1 MKRKTTTIM
10 TKHFDYKSQMARGQQ
25 KIVNDKFRSVRP
37 DFCSA
42 PTCRRECW
50 VSYIATGRNDKT
62 KTFRRLLRQ
71 NHNNCKA
78 IRDELNFF
86 EEHIDLKDNNCLV
99 RIQITASNKQVT
111 ESCLLDSGSMASC
124 FPIEL
129 ANKLG
134 ITQFDKPKFRLT
146 GASGTALGY
155 IGNTQLKVRLAGNE
169 AMIDACIVRN
179 PIHIIG
185 VDALLI
191 FNAVIDFGRAKVSS
205 RLTNSWRPRDDD
217 TTENGQKV
225 VNFIRDTLKNNE
237 DDNDWGFPVLPTV
250 YCLVLVRGS
259 DYNENIY
266 HYRLALNDGGE
277 IDLNEIQYCELVIFC
292 CECGSGDDNL
302 VCDCIHRVTTTA
314 FINRGQ
320 VMLDCTD
327 TNFPFGEDSI
337 LRGYIYEP
345 PPTLEV
351 NLLSGVPPSVTM
363 TDDGDFLVEPGHIEG
378 SVSSVF
384 TPGEPIDRKLL
395 SKKALCLQCEAFNPL
410 YHLCDFEYERCTR
423 LLTAK
428 QLAYPGSI
436 CWANIETGPV
446 TNNHPELTILP
457 ENLFKDLK
465 LPTII
470 DTSGDIIGEVNLA
483 GDTPGTRVFVN
494 YIERYPTLINVVR
507 SINYLTSTGH
517 QNIDIQGLSEA
528 FIEHS
533 DINKL
538 FTNVTLTLRPMS
550 ANYRKVVNELSARDK
565 LSQGDHD
572 SQVSTEKGEL
582 LASMNYGG
590 PPEFRKRMEDIA
602 VELNKPNGYQKPF
615 FAKTGLDI
623 GQYVSRKPPHA
634 PIILNFP
641 FKPGP
646 HPFRPQ
652 KPRLCPES
660 LQESAR
666 QHLDMMEKASIV
678 AARYSPIQA
687 PSTWLRKPNVE
698 VTLED
703 WVRSGNKP
711 GDFVAGMAGTRSGGL
726 RFVSDLVYCS
736 SMCYPVPYYQLH
748 IVQQIRAID
757 SRTKYL
763 TICDITAAFFH
774 LTLGRRSSMACGFN
788 PGVRGRGIYVY
799 TRCPMG
805 HASSATALM
814 NSMQEVLNGQDRVLQ
829 YSDNLLAL
837 HYDIED
843 AFRMV
848 KLMCFSLKESGWKA
862 RMSKCNWMWSGT
874 VRIFGHEIDLENG
887 EIRPNSERLAALAAV
902 TTITTL
908 VQLQKYLGMYNFM
921 AFMIPPLSDSLAI
934 LREPLGGPRFIWAQ
948 RHQDALETMS
958 KILSHPE
965 ACFVYL
971 PSPHLPIQMAC
982 DSSKVKSCAIIYQIQ
997 KIEKK
1002 ILGPYVL
1009 AYLYKSWNHS
1019 PEFQSGGSSAQR
1031 ELWGLLFGIRKLE
1044 EEFPSATQERH
1055 VVTDALACGLLNF
1068 GAKVNS
1074 KLANDR
1080 LYISSIPN
1088 LKLCWTKSSDLALS
1102 AADFFTRDGTDLDP
1116 KHKKKNVPL
1125 KELDEIYV
1133 KSKIDK
1139 LEKFVEP
1146 RPAARV
1152 NYDISYL
1159 FEIPDS
1165 ITDGCDDHSIHIDHD
1180 QNKVTAKVNGVEIEL
1195 ESDLPPIPVTP
1206 SPHVPH
1212 GIGVS
1217 MDGVLRVHRLM
1228 KQGRIQLPTV
1238 EDDLRVLSV
1247 KEVHEVNK
1255 TKMNEARPE
1264 SLLKEDTKVNLSNF
1278 LEPNPPPAGQ
1288 TEQLESR
1295 RDQHMDPNSDI
1306 PEAQVT
1312 PELDANDGTTLRPA
1326 KDQDWPVNKIADKSD
1341 VCSPPLLEPEGELD
1355 AANPL
1360 FTEPEGDTA
1369 LLDKEH
1375 ECSEIR
1381 LIDWSHYEQNAGKRM
1396 DIPVR
1401 DPTNM
1406 GCPVSMPDHDAI
1418 LNKHIQLEKPIT
1430 ADPDLYPDVWNNKP
1444 RLSFMEIVKTRNPEG
1459 AKQNF
1464 RPPLDVVSLGRE
1476 EKPLLHQLPS
1486 IDDSMGSTGAS
1497 RGPYI
1502 PPSTGSPFVSSDP
1515 SLIVENGEPGTQSD
1529 DKSLRDQTN
1538 LDEPNNTRHS
1548 EPEIEFLS
1556 MNSVASGKVCPPHD
1570 VNRCDDSPSV
1580 ETFQINE
1587 SDPETC
1593 TRHKPGHVTRE
1604 TDSMD
1609 KCANTSDSNLRRVR
1623 CENWKSVQ
1631 KTISRILSRALI
1643 GGNEATDLDDSKESK
1658 HVTRQPVNIAQATE
1672 NESPADPA
1680 IKISVGKGT
1689 ELSHIPKS
1697 EYIGFR
1703 PISGKENFSVPRL
1716 TSNIERNIRRGFDAP
1731 AVTLPREENLPDA
1744 QNLSLPLCGLP
1755 QQQVLEEGDGGSCKS
1770 QVGKSDGNW
1779 ESRPKSQLKI
1789 ANSVLLKDSVP
1800 VPPPTR
1806 NYSKKPGADLPSSPL
1821 GTRPVAEVKI
1831 RTLRILDLESS
1842 SAGSQT
1848 LDKDEFNHADKPK
1861 VIYKTDRRSLPGE
1874 INQELTSTYDIV
1886 KELCKREEFKK
1897 LEQQMIKINQ
1907 SKMVGIMTRRGK
1919 RREEI
1924 REKEDKEEEE
1934 RIERLTLPG
1943 SIQLDAALPPCE
1955 ETEQIKPTWYD
1966 QEAEDILMAAR
1977 GKFPDLAK
1985 DILSLLCPTVG
1996 PEIRDPH
2003 ANYVIADPKTPFER
2017 YWNYL
2022 LKASPLLDLSLFNQ
2036 ITSKDAY
2043 FKHIYKDCIQGIVIK
2058 REKKYFL
2065 FKGTLIC
2072 ELMDTEVFRNKF
2084 RLVIPCTLSGDL
2096 ITQTHR
2102 CFGHQGPVKLKRM
2115 LSNRFE
2121 INNLYSLTHMIF
2133 CRICDEIRPVP
2144 HGQQTVPRPKFTEV
2158 VRLPGF
2164 CYYADELV
2172 LATDGP
2178 MRYKILMLVDVYSH
2192 YCIPALLEKPLTS
2205 EYFLELLD
2213 THIYK
2218 PLGTPYY
2225 IVTDGDRKISSKE
2238 IKFHCG
2244 VVGLQHVTGVRY
2256 RPTAQLAELYN
2267 QLLLRCVRYIFAT
2280 ENAGM
2285 RDLKGIV
2292 SRAAMII
2299 NTSPFKSSPDICPF
2313 TLFHPTKVPNFP
2325 SLGISLDTVKM
2336 TGKGPVKDLRNQ
2348 LKLAQFLH
2356 MCRNRMLDARRYV
2369 TNKSCHENAT
2379 DLIQAGTMV
2388 KVRNFRHYNRTGIGH
2403 KLLSSYTGDYIV
2415 RYRTGSTVI
2424 VAPTTPFLGMDK
2436 MPAVPLLRTHVS
2448 DCKLMRQAMHFP
2460 DDPRHGKY
2468 LLDFYEEHD
2477 LPETKVITYEA
2488 GSQEPILTTWRDL
2501 PQEMDEEEDG
2511 ELQAHRKY
2519 YGEEEDDE
2527 VTETNEMDPELIAV
2541 IRHHKLE
2548 TNQQLHREWA
2558 SNRKRMMAIRKINK
2572 NTRTINRVRF
2582 EQSADLLQFN
2592 RQVPTDQILGKEGKR
2607 VNKVTFDNEIIRY
2620 HLRCPKT
2627 NYASNHRADKLELN
2641 EEPSLLC
2648 REFTNNQGIN
2658 TRCTCQPCKAGS
2670 NRCKIYSCK
2679 ECTNKV
2685 KTVPNPKQHGVAG
2698 LESSNDLEENLV
2710 LINTIG
2716 RKPDFQKEP

>member
-1 MKRKTTTIM
+1 M
-10 TKHFDYKSQMARGQQ
+10 TKGQH
-25 KIVNDKFRSVRP
+25 KIVNDKFKSVRP
-37 DFCSA
+37 DFCSS

-50 VSYIATGRNDKT
+50 VSYIATGRNNKA
-62 KTFRRLLRQ
+62 KTFRRLLKR
-71 NHNNCKA
+71 NHNNCRA
-78 IRDELNFF
+78 IKDELRFF
-86 EEHIDLKDNNCLV
+86 EDHIDLKDNNCLV
-99 RIQITASNKQVT
+99 RIRMTVLDKQAT

-124 FPIEL
+124 FPFEL
-129 ANKLG
+129 AERLG
-134 ITQFDKPKFRLT
+134 IAQFGKPKFRLT

-155 IGNTQLKVRLAGNE
+155 VGNAQIKIRLAGNE
-169 AMIDACIVRN
+169 AQIDACIVRN

-185 VDALLI
+185 VDALRI
-191 FNAVIDFGRAKVSS
+191 FNAIIDFGRAIVSS
-205 RLTNSWRPRDDD
+205 RLTNGLRSTSELPQ
-217 TTENGQKV
+217 ENKQKV
-225 VNFIRDTLKNNE
+225 VNFIRDTLDNSEEENN
-237 DDNDWGFPVLPTV
+237 WGFPVLPTV

-259 DYNENIY
+259 DYNKDVY

-277 IDLNEIQYCELVIFC
+277 IDLNELQYCELVIYC
-292 CECGSGDDNL
+292 CECDNCDDRP
-302 VCDCIHRVTTTA
+302 VCDCIHRVTATA

-320 VMLDCTD
+320 VMLDREAA
-327 TNFPFGEDSI
+327 NFPFDENSV

-384 TPGEPIDRKLL
+384 TPGDPIDRKLL

-410 YHLCDFEYERCTR
+410 YHLCDFEYEKCTR
-423 LLTAK
+423 LLTTK
-428 QLAYPGSI
+428 QLAYPGTI
-436 CWANIETGPV
+436 YWADIETGPV
-446 TNNHPELTILP
+446 TNDHPELTILP
-457 ENLFKDLK
+457 EELFNDLT
-465 LPTII
+465 LPVII
-470 DTSGDIIGEVNLA
+470 DDSGDIIGEVELTDEA
-483 GDTPGTRVFVN
+483 PVTRIFIN
-494 YIERYPTLINVVR
+494 NIERYPTLLNVVR
-507 SINYLTSTGH
+507 CVNYLTATGH
-517 QNIDIQGLSEA
+517 QKINIQGLAEA
-528 FIEHS
+528 SIERS
-533 DINKL
+533 DIDKL
-538 FTNVTLTLRPMS
+538 FTNVTLILRPMS
-550 ANYRKVVNELSARDK
+550 TMYQKVVKELSARDK
-565 LSQGDHD
+565 LSQGDHH
-572 SQVSTEKGEL
+572 SQVSTEEGEL

-602 VELNKPNGYQKPF
+602 IELDKPDGYQKPF

-666 QHLDMMEKASIV
+666 QHLDMMERAGIV

-703 WVRSGNKP
+703 WVKSGNKP
-711 GDFVAGMAGTRSGGL
+711 GDFVAGMSGTRSGGL

-757 SRTKYL
+757 SRTRYL

-799 TRCPMG
+799 ARCPMG

-848 KLMCFSLKESGWKA
+848 KLMCFSLKKSGWKA
-862 RMSKCNWMWSGT
+862 RMSKCSWMWSGT

-887 EIRPNSERLAALAAV
+887 EIRPNSERLAALAAIK
-902 TTITTL
+902 TITSL
-908 VQLQKYLGMYNFM
+908 VQLQKYLGIYNFM
-921 AFMIPPLSDSLAI
+921 AYMIPPLSDSLAI
-934 LREPLGGPRFIWAQ
+934 IREPLGGPRFIWTQ
-948 RHQDALETMS
+948 KHQDALEVLS

-965 ACFVYL
+965 ACYVYL
-971 PSPHLPIQMAC
+971 PSPNLPIQMAC
-982 DSSKVKSCAIIYQIQ
+982 DSSKVKSCAIVYQMQ

-1116 KHKKKNVPL
+1116 KHKKKNIPL

-1133 KSKIDK
+1133 KSKVDK
-1139 LEKFVEP
+1139 LEKFTEP

-1165 ITDGCDDHSIHIDHD
+1165 ITEKCDDHSIRIDHE
-1180 QNKVTAKVNGVEIEL
+1180 QNKVSAKVNGVEIEL
-1195 ESDLPPIPVTP
+1195 ESGLPPIPVTP
-1206 SPHVPH
+1206 PPHVPH

-1238 EDDLRVLSV
+1238 EDDLRILTT
-1247 KEVHEVNK
+1247 KEINK
-1255 TKMNEARPE
+1255 IKKARSKE
-1264 SLLKEDTKVNLSNF
+1264 SPLDTLVGEDAEVNLSDF
-1278 LEPNPPPAGQ
+1278 LEPGLLPAGPP
-1288 TEQLESR
+1288 EQLACRE
-1295 RDQHMDPNSDI
+1295 DQNMDSNSDMPDTRVSQETSVDDYTA
-1306 PEAQVT
+1306 PENTEEQS
-1312 PELDANDGTTLRPA
+1312 RPT
-1326 KDQDWPVNKIADKSD
+1326 DKIACESD
-1341 VCSPPLLEPEGELD
+1341 VCALPQLEPEEKLD
-1355 AANPL
+1355 AADPPL
-1360 FTEPEGDTA
+1360 MEPERQKTPVGEE
-1369 LLDKEH
+1369 L
-1375 ECSEIR
+1375 ECSEVR
-1381 LIDWSHYEQNAGKRM
+1381 FIDWSNYEQTTDARP
-1396 DIPVR
+1396 DTPVCYQTVKECQLSV
-1401 DPTNM
+1401 PN
-1406 GCPVSMPDHDAI
+1406 HDAI
-1418 LNKHIQLEKPIT
+1418 LNKHIQLEREIT
-1430 ADPDLYPDVWNNKP
+1430 ADPDLYPDVGDNKP
-1444 RLSFMEIVKTRNPEG
+1444 KLSFMEIVRVRNPEG
-1459 AKQNF
+1459 IKQNF
-1464 RPPLDVVSLGRE
+1464 KPPLGVMSL
-1476 EKPLLHQLPS
+1476 EKAEDCPLHQLPS
-1486 IDDSMGSTGAS
+1486 IEDSVGSAGAS
-1497 RGPYI
+1497 RGLYT
-1502 PPSTGSPFVSSDP
+1502 PPSTEPPSVSSELSPTNIRGGDSVP
-1515 SLIVENGEPGTQSD
+1515 EVQPIVANLGDCQFGSEDFRSPGQGEPGA
-1529 DKSLRDQTN
+1529 
-1538 LDEPNNTRHS
+1538 EP
-1548 EPEIEFLS
+1548 LCV
-1556 MNSVASGKVCPPHD
+1556 NSVTSGEIGPLHD
-1570 VNRCDDSPSV
+1570 VNQCIDAPV
-1580 ETFQINE
+1580 KTFQAVE

-1593 TRHKPGHVTRE
+1593 ARHEPGQVKGE
-1604 TDSMD
+1604 IDSID
-1609 KCANTSDSNLRRVR
+1609 KLAQTSDSKLGRTRR
-1623 CENWKSVQ
+1623 ENWKAVQ
-1631 KTISRILSRALI
+1631 KTISRILSTNLV
-1643 GGNEATDLDDSKESK
+1643 GGDSATNLDGEGSEYE
-1658 HVTRQPVNIAQATE
+1658 TRPPVNMVQARKRVADE
-1672 NESPADPA
+1672 GAPAKPA
-1680 IKISVGKGT
+1680 VKFSVERGT
-1689 ELSHIPKS
+1689 ELPHVPDS
-1697 EYIGFR
+1697 ECTGVR
-1703 PISGKENFSVPRL
+1703 PIVGNGKFSAPRL
-1716 TSNIERNIRRGFDAP
+1716 PSNRERTIRCDSDAP
-1731 AVTLPREENLPDA
+1731 VVILPREEKLPAA
-1744 QNLSLPLCGLP
+1744 QDRSLPLSGLP
-1755 QQQVLEEGDGGSCKS
+1755 QHLGLKEGDGGSCKS
-1770 QVGKSDGNW
+1770 QVGKSEGNR
-1779 ESRPKSQLKI
+1779 ESRPGSQRKI
-1789 ANSVLLKDSVP
+1789 ANCVLVKDGVP
-1800 VPPPTR
+1800 APSPTR
-1806 NYSKKPGADLPSSPL
+1806 IYSDNSNADLPSSSFETDVGPK
-1821 GTRPVAEVKI
+1821 VKV
-1831 RTLRILDLESS
+1831 RTLRILDMESS
-1842 SAGSQT
+1842 GAGSHIPNR
-1848 LDKDEFNHADKPK
+1848 DESNHANRPN
-1861 VIYKTDRRSLPGE
+1861 VMVRTDRRSEPGE
-1874 INQELTSTYDIV
+1874 VNQELTSTYDIV

-1897 LEQQMIKINQ
+1897 LRQQMVRMNQ
-1907 SKMVGIMTRRGK
+1907 VKMVGITTRRG
-1919 RREEI
+1919 RIREEI
-1924 REKEDKEEEE
+1924 RRKEDKEEEE
-1934 RIERLTLPG
+1934 RIERLTIPG
-1943 SIQLDAALPPCE
+1943 SIQLDAALPPSE

-2022 LKASPLLDLSLFNQ
+2022 LKASPLLDLPLFNQ
-2036 ITSKDAY
+2036 ITSKDAF
-2043 FKHIYKDCIQGIVIK
+2043 FKHIYKDCIQAVVIK
-2058 REKKYFL
+2058 KEKKYFL

-2072 ELMDTEVFRNKF
+2072 ELRNTEPFKSKF
-2084 RLVIPCTLSGDL
+2084 RLVVPCTLSGDL

-2121 INNLYSLTHMIF
+2121 INNLYSLAQMIF

-2178 MRYKILMLVDVYSH
+2178 NSYKILMLVDVYSH

-2213 THIYK
+2213 THVYK

-2325 SLGISLDTVKM
+2325 SVGISLDTVKM
-2336 TGKGPVKDLRNQ
+2336 AGKGPVKDLRNQ

-2379 DLIQAGTMV
+2379 DQIQAGTMV

-2424 VAPTTPFLGMDK
+2424 VAPATPFQGLDK

-2448 DCKLMRQAMHFP
+2448 DCKLVRQAMHFP

-2468 LLDFYEEHD
+2468 LLDFYEDHD
-2477 LPETKVITYEA
+2477 LPETKIITYET
-2488 GSQEPILTTWRDL
+2488 GSQEPILTTWREL
-2501 PQEMDEEEDG
+2501 PQEIDEEEEG

-2519 YGEEEDDE
+2519 YGEEENDE
-2527 VTETNEMDPELIAV
+2527 VTETDEMDPELIAV

-2548 TNQQLHREWA
+2548 TNQYLHNEWA
-2558 SNRKRMMAIRKINK
+2558 SNRKRMMAIRRMSK
-2572 NTRTINRVRF
+2572 NVKNINRVRF
-2582 EQSADLLQFN
+2582 EASADLLQFN
-2592 RQVPTDQILGKEGKR
+2592 EHLPTNKILGREGKR
-2607 VNKVTFDNEIIRY
+2607 INRVTFDNEIIRY
-2620 HLRCPKT
+2620 HLRCPNT
-2627 NYASNHRADKLELN
+2627 NYASNHRADRLELN

-2648 REFTNNQGIN
+2648 REFINNRGIN
-2658 TRCTCQPCKAGS
+2658 TRCTCQPCKIGS

-2685 KTVPNPKQHGVAG
+2685 KTVSNPTQHGVAG
-2698 LESSNDLEENLV
+2698 LEVSNDLEENLV

-2716 RKPDFQKEP
+2716 RKPDFQKDP